1 MSVLN
6 EKDIFKKYIKA
17 FASGVSDEFMQEHV
31 LAPGNY
37 LWHLFSWEGVP
48 CLKGD
53 EARAAFDALEFD
65 RAIMFEAGFTH
76 IEMHGGMVMTAKA
89 TAMENL
95 RFCDKVS
102 AAELEECDDTYV
114 IAEDFSWT
122 YVHTHEEMCGPYFLK
137 VK

>member
-1 MSVLN
+1 MLN
-6 EKDIFKKYIKA
+6 EKTVFDKWIEA
-17 FASGVSDEFMQEHV
+17 FAKGVSDEFLQEHV
-31 LAPGNY
+31 LETGNY

-53 EARAAFDALEFD
+53 EARKAFDAIEYEK
-65 RAIMFEAGFTH
+65 AIAFEAGFTH
-76 IEMHGGMVMTAKA
+76 VNMHGGMVMTAKA

-95 RFCDKVS
+95 RYCGKVS
-102 AAELEECDDTYV
+102 AADLEEHDDIYIV
-114 IAEDFSWT
+114 AEDFSWT